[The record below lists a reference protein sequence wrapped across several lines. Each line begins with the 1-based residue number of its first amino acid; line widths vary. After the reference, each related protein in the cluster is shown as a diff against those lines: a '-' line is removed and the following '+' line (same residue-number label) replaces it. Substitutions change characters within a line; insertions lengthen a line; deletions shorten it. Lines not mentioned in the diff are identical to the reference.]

1 MHTMLEQDTFIE
13 WRMRD
18 DKISLRIIRFAG
30 PGVCCNLLILL
41 CHIFDFLRH
50 FVSANTVMGY
60 VWLYS
65 SQLYTSLPSGGSP
78 NDEYTLI
85 SQGGLWDTIFQCIR
99 SALFPG
105 CLEEVLRNMPI
116 GTTIA
121 TEKTVRIH

>member
-1 MHTMLEQDTFIE
+1 
-13 WRMRD
+13 
-18 DKISLRIIRFAG
+18 
-30 PGVCCNLLILL
+30 
-41 CHIFDFLRH
+41 
-50 FVSANTVMGY
+50 MGY

-65 SQLYTSLPSGGSP
+65 LQLYTSLRLRESP